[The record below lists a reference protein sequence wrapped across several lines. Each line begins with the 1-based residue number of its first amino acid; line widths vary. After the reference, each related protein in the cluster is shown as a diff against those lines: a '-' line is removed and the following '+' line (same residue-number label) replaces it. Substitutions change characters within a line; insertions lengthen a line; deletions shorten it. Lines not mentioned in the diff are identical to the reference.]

1 MLLLFSG
8 NLGLLVLVG
17 DHYLE
22 FPFEDNVELVS
33 MLAEAEDI
41 FARIEELVLQFRT
54 EIVNVKLMQISLLEE
69 GEFFHE
75 GSQHAQIVTEALLA
89 RFKQYLND
97 SLNDI
102 S

>member
-1 MLLLFSG
+1 MLLLLSG

-22 FPFEDNVELVS
+22 FPFEDDVEFVS

-54 EIVNVKLMQISLLEE
+54 EIVNVKLVQIPLLEE
-69 GEFFHE
+69 CEFFH
-75 GSQHAQIVTEALLA
+75 
-89 RFKQYLND
+89 
-97 SLNDI
+97 
-102 S
+102 